1 MVTEVFWM
9 CALTPLFTRCCMVS
23 AGMIYVQ
30 LCDDL
35 IRFLQCSHEK
45 GNAKELAPSLI
56 TPSIDLDV
64 KSAACIYFRLAV
76 V

>member
-1 MVTEVFWM
+1 MSSCVMTSLDFYSAAM
-9 CALTPLFTRCCMVS
+9 KKGTLKSSPL
-23 AGMIYVQ
+23 
-30 LCDDL
+30 
-35 IRFLQCSHEK
+35 
-45 GNAKELAPSLI
+45 SLI